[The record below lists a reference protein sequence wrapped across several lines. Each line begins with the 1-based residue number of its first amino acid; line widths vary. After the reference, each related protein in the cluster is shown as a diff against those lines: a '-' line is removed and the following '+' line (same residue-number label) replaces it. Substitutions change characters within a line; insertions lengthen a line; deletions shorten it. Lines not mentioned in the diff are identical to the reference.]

1 MKLDQE
7 FFKEDDKDFL
17 KFIMDENWKKQS
29 ILAMHKN
36 DIGI

>member
-1 MKLDQE
+1 MDQE

-29 ILAMHKN
+29 IMAMHFN
-36 DIGI
+36 EIEI